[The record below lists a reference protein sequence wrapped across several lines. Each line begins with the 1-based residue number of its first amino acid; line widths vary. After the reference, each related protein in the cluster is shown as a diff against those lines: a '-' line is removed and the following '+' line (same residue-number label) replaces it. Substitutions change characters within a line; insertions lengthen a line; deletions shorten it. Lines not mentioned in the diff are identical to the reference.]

1 MLSSPNTSDK
11 HNFGLFSQIS
21 CDFMGFHVIS
31 WDFMGFHETSWDF
44 MGFHGTSWDFM
55 GFHGISWDFM
65 GHHGISCDFFLF
77 FLEICVFWHIEK
89 NFEISLFSFMGFPA
103 HLLKQPQPWN
113 GLSSQTTLHIQ
124 WAVQPIILWAF
135 QPNYYTFLGPSLNCE
150 PNHFK
155 YSMGSPA
162 QSLQFELALPDLKFI
177 LVLSSPDQNKL
188 TQI

>member
-1 MLSSPNTSDK
+1 
-11 HNFGLFSQIS
+11 
-21 CDFMGFHVIS
+21 
-31 WDFMGFHETSWDF
+31 MGFHETSWDF

-55 GFHGISWDFM
+55 GFHGISWGFM
-65 GHHGISCDFFLF
+65 GFHVISFCFSWNMCFFDILSYCC
-77 FLEICVFWHIEK
+77 FLG
-89 NFEISLFSFMGFPA
+89 FMGFPA

-150 PNHFK
+150 HNHFK

-162 QSLQFELALPDLKFI
+162 QPLQFELALPDIKFI
-177 LVLSSPDQNKL
+177 LVVLSSPDQNKL

>member
-1 MLSSPNTSDK
+1 MISWDFTWF
-11 HNFGLFSQIS
+11 HVIS
-21 CDFMGFHVIS
+21 CDFIGFHGMSCDIMRFHVIS
-31 WDFMGFHETSWDF
+31 WDFMWFHWISLDF
-44 MGFHGTSWDFM
+44 MGY
-55 GFHGISWDFM
+55 
-65 GHHGISCDFFLF
+65 HGISCDFFLF
-77 FLEICVFWHIEK
+77 FLEICVFWHIVILL
-89 NFEISLFSFMGFPA
+89 FFSFMGFPA